1 MVKILRVVGQTE
13 PIEVTSKKQE
23 GQKIQKCIIRLKEIG
38 DNYTEYVAAVL
49 GDGATVKY
57 QEGELVAADLSFSSH
72 VLSGCSGKGNR
83 ETEIKNKKYKIKN
96 ILGLKGDE

>member
-1 MVKILRVVGQTE
+1 MVKILKVVGQTE

-38 DNYTEYVAAVL
+38 DNYTEYVATVL
-49 GDGATVKY
+49 GNGATVKY

-72 VLSGCSGKGNR
+72 ENQGVYYQDVLAR
-83 ETEIKNKKYKIKN
+83 EIVK
-96 ILGLKGDE
+96 LK